1 MIEKRRHQKRQST
14 SDYVLINEFA
24 DLDGALK
31 ALRMGV
37 TPIMYDCRQRRHFVP
52 KITRN
57 ARKRQGIL
65 LEKRKNEQTT

>member
-37 TPIMYDCRQRRHFVP
+37 TP
-52 KITRN
+52 
-57 ARKRQGIL
+57 
-65 LEKRKNEQTT
+65 